1 MWVEREVGGGGEEQ
15 TGRQEGVKKG
25 RRKNRKKRRGRETEE
40 VENTRGVVHTHHM
53 QEVKGEKGG
62 REEVETQMYSSHKL
76 SSF

>member
-1 MWVEREVGGGGEEQ
+1 MWVEREVGGKSKQEDRKGLRREGEKQKEK
-15 TGRQEGVKKG
+15 E
-25 RRKNRKKRRGRETEE
+25 RRGTEE

>member
-1 MWVEREVGGGGEEQ
+1 MWVEREVGGKSKQEDRKGLRREGEKQKEK
-15 TGRQEGVKKG
+15 E
-25 RRKNRKKRRGRETEE
+25 RRGTEE

-62 REEVETQMYSSHKL
+62 RKEVETQMYSSHKL